1 MSVPVTFLKG
11 VKSVRAAQL
20 AKLGVHTIDELYELF
35 PKSYEDRSIV
45 RKISQVQDGETVT
58 VCGYVQQTDVKKV
71 NRQLSVLSVKI
82 SNEYANMR
90 ISVFFGKYGEYHFKI
105 GGLYAFYGKV
115 TKNQY
120 GASMTNPVISEYNG
134 KWDSSFFSIQP
145 IYPLTKGLTQ
155 NILRKMVAE
164 ALKVAPPS
172 YETLPKEILEKYG
185 LLRRDAALKNL
196 HFPPNAELAEKSRYR
211 FKFEELFI
219 MQLML
224 LKLKDVKTKI
234 TNGISFKNA
243 ESDSKIEKFIST
255 LPFELTEGQKKVW
268 GEISANMDDKKAMNR
283 LVIGDVGSGKT
294 VLAVLAMLKAVF
306 AGYQAVFMAPTEVLA
321 EQHYESVSKMLE
333 PFGIKPYLVTGSLT
347 AKEKREALQAIKNDE
362 AKCIIGTHALIQP
375 DVVYGNLGIAI
386 TDEQHRFGVRQRAML
401 AQQEHTPDVLVMTAT
416 PIPRTLALILYADLD
431 VSALR
436 TLPCGRIPIKTYALE
451 YSMYDRI
458 CKWIIRLVGEGRQV
472 YMVYPVIEENEETP
486 LKSVTERYNTLS
498 KGIFA
503 NIKCGLLHGKMPSS
517 QKESVMR
524 DFKEGK
530 IQVLFSTTVVEV
542 GVDVPN
548 AVLMVVE
555 NAERFGLAQL
565 HQLRGRV
572 GRGKIQSYC
581 ALFSEKVTERMKIME
596 ETADGFELSEQDLVL
611 RGPGDFFGVEQHGL
625 PPFKIANLYQDT
637 EILKAAGNAARYI
650 LDDKEKFGDFLDF
663 MNKKYPDRVQ
673 L

>member
-11 VKSVRAAQL
+11 VKAVRAAQL
-20 AKLGVHTIDELYELF
+20 AKLGVYTVDELYELY
-35 PKSYEDRSIV
+35 PRSYEDRSVV

-58 VCGYVQQTDVKKV
+58 VCGYVQQKDTKKV
-71 NRQLSVLSVKI
+71 NRQLSVINLKI
-82 SNEYANMR
+82 SDENANMR
-90 ISVFFGKYGEYHFKI
+90 ISVFFGKYGEYQFKI

-115 TKNQY
+115 TRNQY

-134 KWDSSFFSIQP
+134 SWDREFFSIQP

-155 NILRKMVAE
+155 NILRKMVSE

-185 LLRRDAALKNL
+185 LLRRDKALKNL
-196 HFPPNAELAEKSRYR
+196 HFPENAEAAEKSRYR
-211 FKFEELFI
+211 FKFEELFL

-224 LKLKDVKTKI
+224 LKLKDAKTKI
-234 TNGISFKNA
+234 TNGISFANKEA
-243 ESDSKIEKFIST
+243 DGKITQFMQT

-268 GEISANMDDKKAMNR
+268 GEISADMNDKKAMNR

-294 VLAVLAMLKAVF
+294 VLAVLAMLKAIF
-306 AGYQAVFMAPTEVLA
+306 AGRQAVFMAPTEILA
-321 EQHYESVSKMLE
+321 EQHYATVSKMLE
-333 PFGIKPYLVTGSLT
+333 PFGIKVWLVTGSLT
-347 AKEKREALQAIKNDE
+347 AKEKRETLQAIKNSE
-362 AKCIIGTHALIQP
+362 AMCIIGTHALIQP
-375 DVVYGNLGIAI
+375 DVEYGNLGIAI

-401 AQQEHTPDVLVMTAT
+401 ARQEHTPDVLVMTAT

-431 VSALR
+431 ISALR
-436 TLPCGRIPIKTYALE
+436 TLPLGRLPIKTYALE

-458 CKWIIRLVGEGRQV
+458 CKWIIKLAGEGRQV
-472 YMVYPVIEENEETP
+472 YMVYPLIEENDENT
-486 LKSVTERYNTLS
+486 LRSVTERFNTLS
-498 KGIFA
+498 KSVFA
-503 NIKCGLLHGKMPSS
+503 NLNCGLLHGKMTSQ
-517 QKESVMR
+517 QKESIMR
-524 DFKEGK
+524 DFKDGK

-581 ALFSEKVTERMKIME
+581 VLFSEKVTERMKIME
-596 ETADGFELSEQDLVL
+596 ETSDGFELSEQDLIL

-637 EILKAAGNAARYI
+637 EILKAAGDAARYI
-650 LDDKEKFGDFLDF
+650 LDNKEKFGDFLDF
-663 MNKKYPDRVQ
+663 VNKKYPDRVQ